1 MVIAM
6 AKTYA
11 TKALR
16 HKYYFK
22 KIKTLR
28 LCGKNQKTFATLFL
42 YNFEPLQKTFAT
54 LSLCSFAPF
63 QQKLIFTKWY

>member
-1 MVIAM
+1 MVMAM

-28 LCGKNQKTFATLFL
+28 LSALVAKTFEPLFP

-54 LSLCSFAPF
+54 LSLSSFAPF